1 MEESRRPTGRSRRTD
16 ANPVVRWGLG
26 DFFWIYFAGVVGG
39 VLLASVGYGISG
51 DPAGDPGALTTFLA
65 LGGQF
70 GGWIAGLVWVSR
82 RKGRGSLRADFGFA
96 VRARDGWFVVAGVGL
111 EIALGLMVVP
121 IVNLVNEHQ
130 TVVEELEK
138 ARGAELA
145 VLALFAGLVAPFCE
159 ELLFRGL
166 LLRSLA
172 RRVPA
177 LWAIALSALV
187 FAVAHPLF
195 DPSLGSLAVVPAL
208 FALGAVSGVV
218 ALRTGDL
225 SRSILLHVGFNLLTT
240 LAALF
245 HK

>member
-1 MEESRRPTGRSRRTD
+1 
-16 ANPVVRWGLG
+16 VRWGLG
-26 DFFWIYFAGVVGG
+26 DFFWIYFAGVVAG

-51 DPAGDPGALTTFLA
+51 DPSGDPGALTTGLA
-65 LGGQF
+65 VGGQF
-70 GGWIAGLVWVSR
+70 GGWVAGLVLVSR
-82 RKGRGSLRADFGFA
+82 RKGRGSLRADFGFV
-96 VRARDGWFVVAGVGL
+96 VRARDGWYLVAGIGL
-111 EIALGLMVVP
+111 EIALGLMVLP
-121 IVNLVNEHQ
+121 IVDLADEHQ
-130 TVVEELEK
+130 TVVQELEQ
-138 ARGAELA
+138 AHGPELLVLA
-145 VLALFAGLVAPFCE
+145 VFAGLVAPFCE

-187 FAVAHPLF
+187 FATAHPLF

-208 FALGAVSGVV
+208 FALGAVSGAV

-245 HK
+245 HW

>member
-1 MEESRRPTGRSRRTD
+1 
-16 ANPVVRWGLG
+16 VRWGLG
-26 DFFWIYFAGVVGG
+26 DFVWIYFAGVVAGAVFG
-39 VLLASVGYGISG
+39 SIGYGLSG
-51 DPAGDPGALTTFLA
+51 DPTGDPGALTTALA

-70 GGWIAGLVWVSR
+70 GGWVAGLAWTSR
-82 RKGRGSLRADFGFA
+82 RKGRGSLRADFGFL
-96 VRARDGWFVVAGVGL
+96 VRARDGWYLLGGVGL
-111 EIALGLMVVP
+111 EIALGLMVLP
-121 IVNLVNEHQ
+121 LVELADNQRQ

-138 ARGAELA
+138 AAGLELV

-177 LWAIALSALV
+177 LWAVTISALV
-187 FAVAHPLF
+187 FASAHPLF

-218 ALRTGDL
+218 ALRSGDL

-240 LAALF
+240 VFALR
-245 HK
+245 